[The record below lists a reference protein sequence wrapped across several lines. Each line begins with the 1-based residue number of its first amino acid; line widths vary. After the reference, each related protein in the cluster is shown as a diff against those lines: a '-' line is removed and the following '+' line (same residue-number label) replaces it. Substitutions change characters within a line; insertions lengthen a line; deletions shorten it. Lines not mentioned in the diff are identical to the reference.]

1 MSGLLAELKRRNVFR
16 VGMAYMVLSWVLLQV
31 GDVVFEALKLGTSAN
46 TLLLAIL
53 AIGFIPALIFA
64 WVFELTPEG
73 LVVDSGGQQSEASRR
88 STEKKLNITVIVLLL
103 VGIGLLIV
111 DRLLPK
117 AAEMGDVA
125 VSRTNMAPRDAAA
138 NRGNAAKDSIAVLP
152 FVNMS
157 PDADNEYFSD
167 GISEEILNVLVRIPG
182 LKVAGRTSSFSFKGR
197 NLDLRDIGAALDVKH
212 VLEGSVRRSGDNLR
226 ITAQLIRS
234 DTGFHLW
241 SKTYDRQLLDVF
253 DIQEDIAISVATELA
268 LSLGL
273 EAGNNLVPDRTDDIV
288 AYEKY
293 LRAKQLY
300 LQRGLDNLTTALLLL
315 QEVVARDPGFA
326 PAWAN
331 IAAVYSVYESWQPTQ
346 PPLGDYLQWRAIG
359 SAAARQAIELDPDNA
374 EAHVSLG
381 WFLFYGRDFAA
392 ALKAMDRAVEL
403 APENPTVL
411 DDTAQSLLQVG
422 YINEAME
429 LSRRAIA
436 VDPLVPIFQKTLGV
450 IYMEGKSFLT
460 GIDAYAAAVEQFRKV
475 MTLNKT
481 FPDTYENIFW
491 IRMRQSKFDQARA
504 IAEEGAVAGAFTETQ
519 LHDFIALVDA
529 AQESDAALRQLGE
542 ELDDGF
548 VHFQI
553 AEHLQ
558 DVALT
563 LATSAADWDSD
574 YLREPFYF
582 SYSDARVYQQAQWK
596 DQIRQSGV
604 LDLWRARGFPP
615 QCQPVGED
623 DFDCS

>member
-1 MSGLLAELKRRNVFR
+1 MSGLLAELQRRNVFR
-16 VGMAYMVLSWVLLQV
+16 VGMAYMVLCWVLLQV
-31 GDVVFEALKLGTSAN
+31 GDVVFEALKLGSSAN

-53 AIGFIPALIFA
+53 AIGFIPVLIFA
-64 WVFELTPEG
+64 WVYELTPEG
-73 LVVDSGGQQSEASRR
+73 LVVDAGDQQSEASRR
-88 STEKKLNITVIVLLL
+88 STEKKLNIAVIVLLL
-103 VGIGLLIV
+103 VGIGLLLV

-117 AAEMGDVA
+117 FALMDDSAVA
-125 VSRTNMAPRDAAA
+125 GTSLANSAGSVNRSSASRH
-138 NRGNAAKDSIAVLP
+138 SIAVLP

-157 PDADNEYFSD
+157 PDADDEYFAD
-167 GISEEILNVLVRIPG
+167 GVSEEILNALVRIPG
-182 LKVAGRTSSFSFKGR
+182 LKVAGRTSSFSFKDR
-197 NLDLRDIGAALDVKH
+197 NIDLREIGAALGVQH
-212 VLEGSVRRSGDNLR
+212 VLEGSLRRSGDNLR

-241 SKTYDRQLLDVF
+241 SKTYDRQLVDVF
-253 DIQEDIAISVATELA
+253 DIQEDIAISVATGLA

-300 LQRGLDNLTTALLLL
+300 LQRGLENLTTALLLQ

-331 IAAVYSVYESWQPTQ
+331 IAAIYSVYESWQPTQ

-359 SAAARQAIELDPDNA
+359 SAAARQAIRLDPDNA

-381 WFLFYGRDFAA
+381 WFLFFGQDYAA
-392 ALKAMDRAVEL
+392 ALTAMDRAVEL
-403 APENPTVL
+403 APDNPTVL

-422 YINEAME
+422 YIKEAAE
-429 LSRRAIA
+429 LSRRAVAIE
-436 VDPLVPIFQKTLGV
+436 PLVPIFQKTLGA
-450 IYMEGKSFLT
+450 IHMEGNAHFT
-460 GIDAYAAAVEQFRKV
+460 DIDAYAVAVAQFRKV
-475 MTLNKT
+475 MTLNQT

-491 IRMRQSKFDQARA
+491 IRMRQAEFDQARA
-504 IAEEGAVAGAFTETQ
+504 IVQEGAAAGAFTENQ
-519 LHDFIALVDA
+519 LQDFTLLVDA
-529 AQESDAALRQLGE
+529 AQESDAALRQLGAD
-542 ELDDGF
+542 LDDAF
-548 VHFQI
+548 VLFQI
-553 AEHLQ
+553 AECL
-558 DVALT
+558 DDLEFK
-563 LATSAADWDSD
+563 LAASAADWSSG

-582 SYSDARVYQQAQWK
+582 SYSDARVYRHALWK

-615 QCQPVGED
+615 QCKPVGDD